1 MESGHNYSG
10 EEVARKE
17 AVVMKAVALSGGRN
31 VLDIGCNTGHFS
43 LLAARQGA
51 RVVAID
57 RDPAAVGKLWQ
68 SAAEA
73 RADVLPLAIDIAR
86 PPGASGWANRE
97 HASFLERAR
106 GRFDCVLMLAL
117 LHHLI
122 VNERTPL
129 DSIFELVAQLTTRI
143 AVVEYID
150 PADEQFQRILRG
162 RDSLHRDLTPRDFR
176 TSGCAVFPNRG
187 TMRR

>member
-1 MESGHNYSG
+1 LW
-10 EEVARKE
+10 E
-17 AVVMKAVALSGGRN
+17 A
-31 VLDIGCNTGHFS
+31 
-43 LLAARQGA
+43 
-51 RVVAID
+51 
-57 RDPAAVGKLWQ
+57 
-68 SAAEA
+68 AAEA
-73 RADVLPLAIDIAR
+73 NADVLPLAIDIAR

-122 VNERTPL
+122 VNERAPL
-129 DSIFELVAQLTTRI
+129 DSIFELAAQLTVRV

-162 RDSLHRDLTPRDFR
+162 RDALHRDLSRESFERAARPYFRVVERCPVTPTR
-176 TSGCAVFPNRG
+176 TVFVLEKA
-187 TMRR
+187 TA